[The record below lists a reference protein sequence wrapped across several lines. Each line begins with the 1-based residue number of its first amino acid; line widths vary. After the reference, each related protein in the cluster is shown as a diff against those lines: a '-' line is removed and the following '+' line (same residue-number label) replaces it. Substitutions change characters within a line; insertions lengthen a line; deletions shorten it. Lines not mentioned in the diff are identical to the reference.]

1 MTRSFDEA
9 FLVFPTGNMS
19 YRSDFLGNQCQA
31 RECRASAAAQDGR
44 ASSHYVSVAARWC
57 PWDCWRCGK
66 PEDPSDPLRNH
77 EMTVGSP
84 VEKGDIY

>member
-1 MTRSFDEA
+1 MYID
-9 FLVFPTGNMS
+9 PI
-19 YRSDFLGNQCQA
+19 FLGNQCQA

-44 ASSHYVSVAARWC
+44 ASSHNVSVAARWC